1 MPTPKR
7 SGQDRLSKGTSPPG
21 AGRRGSL
28 GDTVFHGV
36 VLVGAGAV
44 VVYFSALFVFLV
56 YKSVPTISKYG
67 LGYLTGSTFDPVH
80 EVFGVLPMVYGSLMT
95 TAIALLLGVPV
106 SLGVAI
112 FSAELSPPRIR
123 GALSFIVEL
132 LAAVPSV
139 VYGLWA
145 LLILAP
151 LLKEYVYPALQ
162 AHLGFLPIFQGTIF
176 GVSVLTAGIILAVM
190 IIPIVASISR
200 DSMVAVPSSQR
211 EAAYALGMTRSEAI
225 RTGVLGY
232 ARSGIVASIF
242 LGFGR
247 AFGETMAVKMVIGNA
262 PQISSSLLA
271 PGATLASLIANDFTE
286 ANTALFTDALVEAGL
301 VLLLIAF
308 LSNVLARLFIRR
320 LFKEGAE
327 LI

>member
-1 MPTPKR
+1 M
-7 SGQDRLSKGTSPPG
+7 
-21 AGRRGSL
+21 
-28 GDTVFHGV
+28 VFHGA
-36 VLVGAGAV
+36 VLVAAAAV
-44 VVYFSALFVFLV
+44 VGFFAALFVFLV
-56 YKSVPTISKYG
+56 YRSLPAISRYG

-80 EVFGVLPMVYGSLMT
+80 EVFGVLPMIYGSMA
-95 TAIALLLGVPV
+95 TATIALILGVPV
-106 SLGVAI
+106 SLGVAV
-112 FSAELSPPRIR
+112 FSAELSPPRIKA
-123 GALSFIVEL
+123 ALSFVVET

-151 LLKEYVYPALQ
+151 LLKQYVYPELQ
-162 AHLGFLPIFQGTIF
+162 RYTGFLPIFQGTIF
-176 GVSVLTAGIILAVM
+176 GVGVLTAGIILAVM

-200 DSMVAVPSSQR
+200 DSMVAVPNSQR

-232 ARSGIVASIF
+232 ARSGIIASVF

-271 PGATLASLIANDFTE
+271 PGSTLASLIANDFTE
-286 ANTALFTDALVEAGL
+286 ANTAIFVDALVEAGL
-301 VLLLIAF
+301 VLLAISF
-308 LSNVLARLFIRR
+308 VTNVLARLFIRR
-320 LFKEGAE
+320 LVKEGAE